1 MGIIFGQ
8 EVGLTQ
14 VCFDRDS
21 LGVIV
26 ELEDAI
32 MQQIFSQKKK
42 EEERKE
48 DVTEN
53 LTLLGH
59 LFEEMKLLLKVL
71 VSVNKAAHRLAKM
84 AGCLDTKLVWL
95 EEVPVRLKSV
105 IDSDVP
111 HCFFQS
117 NFTHFSFLFLKKW
130 EIGKALIK
138 K

>member
-1 MGIIFGQ
+1 
-8 EVGLTQ
+8 
-14 VCFDRDS
+14 
-21 LGVIV
+21 
-26 ELEDAI
+26 
-32 MQQIFSQKKK
+32 MQSCKRSSAKKKK
-42 EEERKE
+42 E
-48 DVTEN
+48 DVIEN

-71 VSVNKAAHRLAKM
+71 VSVNKAAQRLAKM

-105 IDSDVP
+105 IDSGVP

>member
-21 LGVIV
+21 LRVIV

-42 EEERKE
+42 RE

-59 LFEEMKLLLKVL
+59 LFEEMKMLLKVL
-71 VSVNKAAHRLAKM
+71 VSVNEAAHRLAKI
-84 AGCLDTKLVWL
+84 AGCLEIL
-95 EEVPVRLKSV
+95 S
-105 IDSDVP
+105 S
-111 HCFFQS
+111 S
-117 NFTHFSFLFLKKW
+117 GLKKSQL
-130 EIGKALIK
+130 G
-138 K
+138 

>member
-1 MGIIFGQ
+1 
-8 EVGLTQ
+8 
-14 VCFDRDS
+14 
-21 LGVIV
+21 
-26 ELEDAI
+26 
-32 MQQIFSQKKK
+32 MQSCNRSSAKKKK

-71 VSVNKAAHRLAKM
+71 VSVNKAAQRLAKM

-105 IDSDVP
+105 IDSDVKI
-111 HCFFQS
+111 
-117 NFTHFSFLFLKKW
+117 L
-130 EIGKALIK
+130 
-138 K
+138 

>member
-42 EEERKE
+42 GRRKKGRCNRKS
-48 DVTEN
+48 D
-53 LTLLGH
+53 
-59 LFEEMKLLLKVL
+59 
-71 VSVNKAAHRLAKM
+71 LA
-84 AGCLDTKLVWL
+84 GPFV
-95 EEVPVRLKSV
+95 
-105 IDSDVP
+105 
-111 HCFFQS
+111 
-117 NFTHFSFLFLKKW
+117 
-130 EIGKALIK
+130 
-138 K
+138 